1 MKELNLPYHG
11 VGRLL
16 MDSLLDSA
24 ALHPELF
31 GFPDPDED
39 VAYFPDMTDDPLLNV
54 GIDKVLATYEEAV
67 QCNHFAKVLQRNE
80 EPGIK
85 MYPEGVNLG
94 CSVHIYAAVPQARL
108 CNMCWESW
116 AVRVR
121 AYMEGR
127 PCERCLTA
135 TLPKDPAVVDTPA
148 AHGIIT
154 FHVCGSCVIDLEG
167 GQHE

>member
-39 VAYFPDMTDDPLLNV
+39 VAYFPDITNDPLLCA
-54 GIDKVLATYEEAV
+54 GIDRVLATYEDAV
-67 QCNHFAKVLQRNE
+67 PCNHLAEVLRRNE
-80 EPGIK
+80 KPGIK

-94 CSVHIYAAVPQARL
+94 CSVHIYAVRPRARM
-108 CNMCWESW
+108 CSMCWQSY
-116 AVRVR
+116 AVEVR
-121 AYMEGR
+121 AYMAGK

-135 TLPKDPAVVDTPA
+135 TLPKDPAVVDTPV

-154 FHVCGSCVIDLEG
+154 FHVCGSCVIDLG
-167 GQHE
+167 GGHHE